1 LTVSAASPS
10 SSPAPRPKG
19 ASPRAKRKP
28 APPAAERLAALIC
41 ASLADDKAEDIVTLD
56 LRGRASFAECRV
68 IASGLADRHIEAMA
82 THLVEKLHALGL
94 RRVPVEGGRG
104 ASWLLIDAGDV
115 IVHLFK
121 PETRKLYNLEKMWG
135 MDLDGSESQAT

>member
-1 LTVSAASPS
+1 
-10 SSPAPRPKG
+10 
-19 ASPRAKRKP
+19 
-28 APPAAERLAALIC
+28 
-41 ASLADDKAEDIVTLD
+41 
-56 LRGRASFAECRV
+56 
-68 IASGLADRHIEAMA
+68 MA